1 MALADLPSHVRDY
14 LALALVALAA
24 GVLAGLLLGMVAA
37 HVRGL
42 RAPLLA
48 LGNLARVVPSLA
60 LLTFMLPVFGVGFVP
75 AAVALALLATA
86 PVLINTD
93 LGFREIPPAV
103 LETASALG
111 MTPLQRLARVEW
123 PLALPIAFAGVRTA
137 ATEVIASAVL
147 ASFIG
152 AGGLGE
158 YITNGLQANEP
169 QTLWTGVA
177 AIAAIA
183 VLFEVVLALVAAR
196 LGEPA

>member
-1 MALADLPSHVRDY
+1 MALADLPSHIRDY

-24 GVLAGLLLGMVAA
+24 GAFAGLLLGALAA

-48 LGNLARVVPSLA
+48 LGNLARVIPSLA

-93 LGFREIPPAV
+93 LGFREIPQAV
-103 LETASALG
+103 IETASALG
-111 MTPLQRLARVEW
+111 MTPAQRFVRVEW
-123 PLALPIAFAGVRTA
+123 PLAFQIAFTGIRTA

-169 QTLWTGVA
+169 QTLWIGVG
-177 AIAAIA
+177 AIA
-183 VLFEVVLALVAAR
+183 VLAVLFELLLAAVAVR
-196 LGEPA
+196 IGEPA